1 MLKRFAVF
9 LVASLCIVGVLA
21 ACGSSS
27 SSSTTSSSSSSSG
40 GASSSVTL
48 DLTEMKFTPNTFTVK
63 SGDKVTVKLDN
74 KGTVLHD
81 FSIDSLKIAQTVKPG
96 ATATVTFTAPA
107 AGTLDFYCDQPG
119 HKAAGMTGTITV
131 Q

>member
-27 SSSTTSSSSSSSG
+27 SNSTTSSSSSSSG

-81 FSIDSLKIAQTVKPG
+81 FSIHSLKIAQTVKPG
-96 ATATVTFTAPA
+96 ATAT
-107 AGTLDFYCDQPG
+107 
-119 HKAAGMTGTITV
+119 
-131 Q
+131 